1 MTISEQ
7 INTLIKLDETFIA
20 LRITDQDTEE
30 KEILSNMPDN
40 YKEIYYS
47 NHYNEIDD
55 TFDFT
60 EANSEII
67 NYPNSEGNYSSD
79 YIRIMESH
87 GYYNL
92 ASFTVKGT
100 KKLSCIVT
108 IPRKPH
114 DPQNAFNMIR
124 QDLVND
130 IEKIIANLSKIATVS
145 DFNFSTITNVNQ

>member
-7 INTLIKLDETFIA
+7 INTFIKLNETFIA
-20 LRITDQDTEE
+20 LRITDPDTEE
-30 KEILSNMPDN
+30 REILSNMPDS

-60 EANSEII
+60 ESNPAAI
-67 NYPNSEGNYSSD
+67 NYPNTEGNYSSD

-92 ASFTVKGT
+92 ASFSSKG
-100 KKLSCIVT
+100 KKELSCIVT
-108 IPRKPH
+108 VPKKPH
-114 DPQNAFNMIR
+114 DPQHTFNAIKK
-124 QDLVND
+124 DLVND
-130 IEKIIANLSKIATVS
+130 IEKIVTNLSKIATVS